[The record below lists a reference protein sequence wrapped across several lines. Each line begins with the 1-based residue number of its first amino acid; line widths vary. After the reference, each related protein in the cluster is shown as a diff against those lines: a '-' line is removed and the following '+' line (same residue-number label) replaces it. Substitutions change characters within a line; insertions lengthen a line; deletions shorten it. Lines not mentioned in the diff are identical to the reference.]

1 MSKIKIRFKSGR
13 TMDVEGD
20 DLPRIRNL
28 IPSVEVVVETPKPPK
43 PKEEEPKEEKQE
55 KQLD

>member
-13 TMDVEGD
+13 TMEVEGN

-28 IPSVEVVVETPKPPK
+28 IPSVQVVVETPKPPK
-43 PKEEEPKEEKQE
+43 AKEEPKEKQE
-55 KQLD
+55 KELE

>member
-13 TMDVEGD
+13 TMDVEGN

-28 IPSVEVVVETPKPPK
+28 IPSVQVVVETPKPPK
-43 PKEEEPKEEKQE
+43 PKEEPKEEKQE
-55 KQLD
+55 KELE